1 MEILIYTEIE
11 KGKIRKPSYQ
21 MIGGAKKHFPQAKI
35 TSIIIIESL
44 SDEIRTLPVDKVLHI
59 KSDELNDYT
68 AESYSYAISQIFNE
82 LKPDLLLI
90 SATFQGRDM
99 APRLSAKLSLPL
111 ISECTGINT
120 DDGNITFTH
129 PMFGGRAIS
138 TIKAMTDK
146 TIIATVRPNIFPII
160 EESGN
165 PEIIEKILDIPDD
178 ILKVK
183 VLNVEETGGDMPD
196 VSEASIVI
204 SGGRGMKGPENFKM
218 LEELAKLL
226 GGAVGA
232 SRSAVDE
239 GWMPQSHQVG
249 QTGKTISPNLYV
261 ACGISGAI
269 QHRAGM
275 SSSKCIVAIN
285 IDPDAEIFKI
295 TDYGIVADLFTI
307 VPLLTKKLS
316 EQ

>member
-1 MEILIYTEIE
+1 VEILLYIEIE

-21 MIGGAKKHFPQAKI
+21 MIGGARKYFPEAKI
-35 TSIIIIESL
+35 TAIIITESL
-44 SDEIRTLPVDKVLHI
+44 SEETKALPTDRVIHI
-59 KSDELNDYT
+59 KSDRLKEYT
-68 AESYSYAISQIFNE
+68 AEGYSHAITTIFNE
-82 LKPDLLLI
+82 LKPYIFLI
-90 SATFQGRDM
+90 GATFQGRDL

-111 ISECTGINT
+111 ISECTGINA

-129 PMFGGRAIS
+129 PMYGGRAIS
-138 TIKAMTDK
+138 TVKAQTDK
-146 TIIATVRPNIFPII
+146 TIIATVRPNIFPTV
-160 EESGN
+160 EGSGS
-165 PEIIEKILDIPDD
+165 PEIIEKTVDIPQDA
-178 ILKVK
+178 LKVQ
-183 VLNVEETGGDMPD
+183 VLSIEETGGDMPD
-196 VSEASIVI
+196 VAEASIVV
-204 SGGRGMKGPENFKM
+204 SGGRGMKGPENFKI

-249 QTGKTISPNLYV
+249 QTGKTISPNLYI

-285 IDPDAEIFKI
+285 NDPDAEIFKI
-295 TDYGIVADLFTI
+295 ADYGIVADLFTI
-307 VPLLTKKLS
+307 VPILTQELS
-316 EQ
+316 E